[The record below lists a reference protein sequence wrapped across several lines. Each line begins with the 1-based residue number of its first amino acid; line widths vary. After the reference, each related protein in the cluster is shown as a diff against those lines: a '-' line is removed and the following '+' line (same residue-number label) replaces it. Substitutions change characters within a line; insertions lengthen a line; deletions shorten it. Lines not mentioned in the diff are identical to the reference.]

1 MKIKVNKLGE
11 LKREIEIEVGQDKV
25 KEEFDS
31 VYEEIKKSA
40 KIPGFRPGTAPRNLL
55 EKHHSK
61 LAYEEVMKRLLPET
75 YHNALEKEN
84 LDAVSLP
91 EITDINLDNSSLRY
105 KATVEIR
112 PDIEIKNYKGIKIKK
127 KTSDASEEDLNKALD
142 NIKKARKT
150 EVLDDKFAHG
160 LGYSSL
166 NDFKDAL
173 KRQLVIHKESE
184 NKMQTEKEVIDHLLK
199 NAKFS
204 VPQSLVERRL
214 KELEQNVREY
224 FQNNKLPKEEIEKQE
239 KELEPKLKEQALE
252 EVKVFLV
259 LDEIAKLESI
269 TRDDKMPQAVLEFL
283 FKNAEWVDK

>member
-1 MKIKVNKLGE
+1 VKIKVNKINE
-11 LKREIEIEVGQDKV
+11 LKRELEIEVGQDKV
-25 KEEFDS
+25 KEKFNS
-31 VYEEIKKSA
+31 VYEEIKKNA
-40 KIPGFRPGTAPRNLL
+40 KIPGFRPGTAPRDIL

-61 LAYEEVMKRLLPET
+61 FAHEEVMKRLLPET
-75 YHNALEKEN
+75 YHDALEKES

-91 EITDINLDNSSLRY
+91 EITDINLNGNSLRY

-112 PDIEIKNYKGIKIKK
+112 SDIEIKNYKGIKIKK
-127 KTSDASEEDLNKALD
+127 KTNEASEEDLNKALD

-150 EVLDDKFAHG
+150 EAIDDSFAHG

-204 VPQSLVERRL
+204 VPQSLVERRF
-214 KELEQNVREY
+214 KELQQNVREY

-252 EVKVFLV
+252 EVKVFLI

-269 TRDDKMPQAVLEFL
+269 TRDEKMPQAVMEFL
-283 FKNAEWVDK
+283 FKNAEWVE